1 MNRLIPDIPH
11 IIIVLVNLKDQW
23 EQEIKCHLKPASIGE
38 GMVLMGVVFPN

>member
-23 EQEIKCHLKPASIGE
+23 EQEIKCHLKPASFNLL
-38 GMVLMGVVFPN
+38 VKAWC